1 MSLILRPMA
10 PEEYPLL
17 EEFLYQAIFVPE
29 GYPAPDRQIVQLPE
43 LQLYIKDF
51 GRDLHDKAMVA
62 EVNGQIAGAVW
73 VRIMPD
79 YGHIDDET
87 PSLSVSLFPSYRRR
101 GIGRALLTA
110 FLVWLK
116 MEGCQRVSLS
126 VQKANPAF
134 YLYQQLGFQI
144 FRQNKEDCIMICD
157 LSKL

>member
-29 GYPAPDRQIVQLPE
+29 GYPVPDRQIVQLPE

-79 YGHIDDET
+79 YGHIDDEI
-87 PSLSVSLFPSYRRR
+87 PSLSVSLLPSYRGQ
-101 GIGRALLTA
+101 GIGRALLAA

-157 LSKL
+157 LSNL